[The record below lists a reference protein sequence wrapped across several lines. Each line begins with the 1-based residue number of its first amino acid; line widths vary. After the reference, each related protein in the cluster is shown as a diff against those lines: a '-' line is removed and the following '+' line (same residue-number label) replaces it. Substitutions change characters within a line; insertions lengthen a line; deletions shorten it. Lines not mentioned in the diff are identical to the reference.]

1 MSDNK
6 IQQDSTELTC
16 LNLVKEA
23 YESNT
28 CLFGLEINDKDT
40 LWHLL
45 ENCTSNKDTKFPD
58 FIGDQGFIE
67 HFQISSSKTTKKGQE
82 HTKRLNQFK
91 KQSENIINNLNHEEI
106 DIHKPLEIAHIT
118 NIMKYPEHFYE
129 YLLESLKSTWDKHL
143 NSLNNYKGP
152 NSIKVFMIQYNDI
165 GALQMYENYPN
176 EIEGIFI
183 GDFPKHKTIDYRFTR
198 DNYIL
203 DYLYKYNQ
211 IIDYAIFI
219 SYNKYVEIIK
229 ICNIPKL
236 KKMNP
241 FTYTIDKTC
250 DPMIKSSFTY
260 SKNT

>member
-6 IQQDSTELTC
+6 MQQDLTELAC
-16 LNLVKEA
+16 LDLVKKA
-23 YESNT
+23 YWPGT
-28 CLFGLEINDKDT
+28 CLFGLENDDKGT

-45 ENCTSNKDTKFPD
+45 ENCNSNKGTKFPD

-67 HFQISSSKTTKKGQE
+67 HFQISSSKTTKRGQE
-82 HTKRLNQFK
+82 HTKQLNQFK

-118 NIMKYPEHFYE
+118 NIMKYPEHSYE

-165 GALQMYENYPN
+165 GALQMYENYPS
-176 EIEGIFI
+176 EIEGMSI
-183 GDFPKHKTIDYRFTR
+183 GDFPKHRTIDYRFSR

-211 IIDYAIFI
+211 IIDYTIFI
-219 SYNKYVEIIK
+219 RYNKYVEIIK
-229 ICNIPKL
+229 ISNIPKL

-241 FTYTIDKTC
+241 FTYTIANTC
-250 DPMIKSSFTY
+250 GPMIQSSFTY
-260 SKNT
+260 SKNV

>member
-6 IQQDSTELTC
+6 MQQDLTELTC
-16 LNLVKEA
+16 LDLVKEA
-23 YESNT
+23 YWSGT
-28 CLFGLEINDKDT
+28 CLFGLENNDKNT

-58 FIGDQGFIE
+58 FIDDHGFIE

-82 HTKRLNQFK
+82 HTKQLNQFK
-91 KQSENIINNLNHEEI
+91 KQDEDIIKNLYQEEI
-106 DIHKPLEIAHIT
+106 DIHKSVEMANIT
-118 NIMKYPEHFYE
+118 NIMKYPEHSYE

-152 NSIKVFMIQYNDI
+152 NSIKIFMIQYNDI
-165 GALQMYENYPN
+165 GALQMYENYPS
-176 EIEGIFI
+176 EIKGISI
-183 GDFPKHKTIDYRFTR
+183 GDFPKHEPIDYRFSR

-219 SYNKYVEIIK
+219 RYNKYVEIIK
-229 ICNIPKL
+229 ISNKPKL
-236 KKMNP
+236 KKMNL
-241 FTYTIDKTC
+241 FTYTIASTC
-250 DPMIKSSFTY
+250 SPMIQSSFTY

>member
-6 IQQDSTELTC
+6 MQQDSTELTC

-67 HFQISSSKTTKKGQE
+67 HFQISSSKTTKRGQE
-82 HTKRLNQFK
+82 HTKQLNQFK

-118 NIMKYPEHFYE
+118 NIMKYPEHSYE
-129 YLLESLKSTWDKHL
+129 YLLESLKSAWNKHL
-143 NSLNNYKGP
+143 NSLKNYKGP
-152 NSIKVFMIQYNDI
+152 NSIKVFMVQYDDI
-165 GALQMYENYPN
+165 GALQMYENYPS
-176 EIEGIFI
+176 EIKGISI
-183 GDFPKHKTIDYRFTR
+183 GDFPKHETIDYRFTR
-198 DNYIL
+198 DNNIL

-229 ICNIPKL
+229 ISNIPKL

-241 FTYTIDKTC
+241 FTYTIANTC
-250 DPMIKSSFTY
+250 GPMIQSSFTY
-260 SKNT
+260 SKNV